1 MSLRHVYSVF
11 QPLMRSSELE
21 VMRQANFELLEEE
34 NALVLNVD
42 RAKLEGG
49 FRMNERIFREQLA
62 SVNVA

>member
-1 MSLRHVYSVF
+1 
-11 QPLMRSSELE
+11 MRSSELE